1 MNISNKSEQKS
12 SCKRSLLC
20 GLLYRIDDKDG
31 GCDDHA
37 DNDGGNSEDEIDA
50 DERWKKRVVIGIDA
64 ASAGVDGN
72 DNVVVTMTDNNKGDE
87 IKNTGD
93 GGGEMLR

>member
-12 SCKRSLLC
+12 SCKTFLLC

-31 GCDDHA
+31 GCGDHA

-50 DERWKKRVVIGIDA
+50 DERWKKWVVIAIDA
-64 ASAGVDGN
+64 AGAGVDGN
-72 DNVVVTMTDNNKGDE
+72 DNVVVMILITIMVMRLMTLV
-87 IKNTGD
+87 
-93 GGGEMLR
+93 MVVVVRC

>member
-1 MNISNKSEQKS
+1 MNISNKSKQKS

-20 GLLYRIDDKDG
+20 GLLYRIDDK
-31 GCDDHA
+31 
-37 DNDGGNSEDEIDA
+37 DGGNSEDEIDA

-64 ASAGVDGN
+64 AGAGVDGN